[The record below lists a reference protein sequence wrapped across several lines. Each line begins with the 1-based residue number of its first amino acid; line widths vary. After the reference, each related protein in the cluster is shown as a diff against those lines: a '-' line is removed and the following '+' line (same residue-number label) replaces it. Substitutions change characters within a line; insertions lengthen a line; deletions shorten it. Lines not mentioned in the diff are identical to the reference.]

1 MSRRDRAAG
10 LLAAPVARYVVRR
23 LPRWRGVLVLNYH
36 RVGDLSASQWDRDLW
51 SATGEALDAQLAV
64 LAREAEVIGPDDVAA
79 AQRERRAGRRVLLT
93 FDDGYRDN
101 YEIAYPLLRRHG
113 VTATFFPVSG
123 YLDDP
128 CVPWWDEVSWMVR
141 NASARELPPSEW
153 MPEALALGDDGARD
167 AAIKRLLTRYKQ
179 LESPAT
185 ERFLE
190 ALADATGSGR
200 CPAELASEQWM
211 TWEMAREMRDGGM
224 AFGGHTVTHP
234 VLSKVTAERRAEEV
248 GGCARRHREELGAP
262 MRWFAYPV
270 GSREIVTAPVKRSV
284 GDAGVELAFSFYGG
298 WGGFAGWDPLDVP
311 RVHVGPS
318 YSVELLRA
326 ALAFPRAFGRW

>member
-1 MSRRDRAAG
+1 MSRRDQAAR
-10 LLAAPVARYVVRR
+10 LLAAPAVRSVVRR
-23 LPRWRGVLVLNYH
+23 APRWRGVLVLNYH
-36 RVGDLSASQWDRDLW
+36 RIGDDPAASPWDRDLW
-51 SATGEALDAQLAV
+51 SGTGEALDAQLAV

-101 YEIAYPLLRRHG
+101 YEVAYPLLRRHG
-113 VTATFFPVSG
+113 LTATFFPIAG

-128 CVPWWDEVSWMVR
+128 RVPWWDEVSWMVR
-141 NASARELPPSEW
+141 NASATELGPSEW
-153 MPEALALGDDGARD
+153 MPEALALGDGSHD
-167 AAIKRLLTRYKQ
+167 AAVKRLLARYKQ
-179 LESPAT
+179 LEAPAT

-200 CPAELASEQWM
+200 CPTELAADQWM

-234 VLSKVTAERRAEEV
+234 VLSRVTAERRAEEV
-248 GGCARRHREELGAP
+248 GGCAQRHREELGAP

-270 GSREIVTAPVKRSV
+270 GSREIVTDPVKRSV

-298 WGGFAGWDPLDVP
+298 WGAFAGWDPLDVP

-318 YSVELLRA
+318 YDVELLRA